1 MTQSPVCI
9 RCGEQYL
16 FTRMY
21 KGNYC
26 QDCHGDWTPKPRSEE
41 APRPRPQSPHT
52 TSSVRRRDAGEVA
65 EEPEPPYDEA

>member
-16 FTRMY
+16 FSGTY

-26 QDCHGDWTPKPRSEE
+26 QDCHGDWSAGPRTED
-41 APRPRPQSPHT
+41 APRVHSQST
-52 TSSVRRRDAGEVA
+52 RTSPARRRDADEGT
-65 EEPEPPYDEA
+65 EEPEPPYDEE